1 MSRFFLGAAT
11 VVLLSAM
18 MAGGAAGKDK
28 QGLGPGAWIG
38 AWSAGP
44 EQDISIALS
53 ADGFMIIDGFASW
66 GASDPERVE
75 RGAINIGEFAVRVP
89 VEWIDRRRNKLDFAV
104 SVDGSAVRPAVADD
118 YDCIVTLF
126 LADRGLRAEDNGM
139 CGGHNV
145 TFTGDYT
152 HEQST

>member
-1 MSRFFLGAAT
+1 MGSVSLGATAF
-11 VVLLSAM
+11 VLLTAL
-18 MAGGAAGKDK
+18 MAGSVAGKDK
-28 QGLGPGAWIG
+28 QGMGPGAWIG
-38 AWSAGP
+38 GWNAGP

-53 ADGFMIIDGFASW
+53 ADGFMMIEGFASW

-75 RGAINIGEFAVRVP
+75 RGAINIGEFAVSVP

-104 SVDGSAVRPAVADD
+104 SVEGSAVRPAVADD
-118 YDCIVTLF
+118 YDCVVTLF
-126 LADRGLRAEDNGM
+126 LTDRGLRAEDNGM

-152 HEQST
+152 REQ